1 MAIEPLLSLSI
12 DYYIRVFVRVRKS
25 PNDVKLLA
33 GKTMLVYHCDS
44 GCGAW
49 TTQFLARN
57 KAQQNRKGE
66 PFYKHSFAQGPSAN
80 EHCEHCGV
88 KTHVSPTLHVQLCRS

>member
-88 KTHVSPTLHVQLCRS
+88 KTHVSPTLHTKLCRF